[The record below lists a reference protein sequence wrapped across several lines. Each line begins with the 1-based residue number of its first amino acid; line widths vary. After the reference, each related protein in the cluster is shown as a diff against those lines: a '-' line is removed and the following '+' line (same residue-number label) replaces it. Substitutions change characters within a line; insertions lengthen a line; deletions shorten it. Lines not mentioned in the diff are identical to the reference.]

1 MTNFIKTKITLSID
15 KMNII
20 KRFIKFKFFWRKPA
34 ERNILVYDRVSEKF
48 ANILFSKNS
57 YSFYDVRFESINIY
71 VLFKTL
77 FNSGLSNLRTNYK
90 LNYFRFI
97 NPKIIY
103 TSIDNNIGFCNQ
115 NFSKACYVS
124 DQNGIRTIN
133 FFLIVKNFKKRYRKT
148 GFIYFSVFK

>member
-1 MTNFIKTKITLSID
+1 MNRSFFDKFYKNKITLSID

-90 LNYFRFI
+90 LNYFRFV

-103 TSIDNNIGFCNQ
+103 TSIDNNIGFYRLKKI
-115 NFSKACYVS
+115 FPKACYVS
-124 DQNGIRTIN
+124 DQNGIRDN
-133 FFLIVKNFKKRYRKT
+133 KFFLL
-148 GFIYFSVFK
+148 